1 MKRKTTVLI
10 LIASIALLSCG
21 CGNENATEE
30 NMKAVALIQKKDSE
44 TEPIQE
50 EEPTAEEIV
59 EEELIEDAEKVLE
72 RDVEE
77 TEDTEESEEETSE
90 EEKQTDN
97 EESGEDDKIIYDES
111 YVFPEFSFDD
121 LKYSEFCFSSGV
133 GGWATL
139 LTVSADGSF
148 SGEYSDGDLGV
159 TGENYPNGTVYQ
171 CVFNGQFTEPVKI
184 NDYTY
189 SVQISELYYEH
200 EEGTEEIIDGQR
212 YIYTDV
218 YGFDDAENILIY
230 LPGAPMEKLPE
241 EFRSWL
247 YTSDTALQYYALNN
261 EAWQQ
266 GFRSYNIIE
275 NLKEDVSLTEYI
287 VHYYEDSIKNDSL
300 TSSEINE
307 KTREIY
313 EWWDYSLNDV
323 WKVLKQTKDDET
335 MGALTAEERQWITMK
350 EQAVAEIGKEY
361 TNKTMQEIAMNRK
374 AAELTKERVYE
385 LMELFE

>member
-1 MKRKTTVLI
+1 MKKKTIFLI
-10 LIASIALLSCG
+10 LIASIALFTCG
-21 CGNENATEE
+21 CGNENTTEE
-30 NMKAVALIQKKDSE
+30 NMKAVALIQENNSAA
-44 TEPIQE
+44 EPIQE

-59 EEELIEDAEKVLE
+59 AEEEPIEEAEEVPE
-72 RDVEE
+72 RNVEAIEEPEAE
-77 TEDTEESEEETSE
+77 TPEEEQ
-90 EEKQTDN
+90 QTDN

-121 LKYSEFCFSSGV
+121 LKYSEFCFSSGA

-148 SGEYSDGDLGV
+148 SGEYFDGDLGV
-159 TGENYPNGTVYQ
+159 TGENYPNGTEYQ

-200 EEGTEEIIDGQR
+200 EEGTQEIIDGRR

-230 LPGAPMEKLPE
+230 LPGAPMEELPE

-247 YTSDTALQYYALNN
+247 YTSDTTLQYYALNN
-261 EAWQQ
+261 EVWQQ
-266 GFRSYNIIE
+266 GFHSYDIIE
-275 NLKEDVSLTEYI
+275 SLKESVGYTESI
-287 VHYYEDSIKNDSL
+287 ARYYEKQIKDDSL
-300 TSSEINE
+300 TPREISE
-307 KTREIY
+307 KTKELY
-313 EWWDYSLNDV
+313 EAWDYRLNDV
-323 WKVLKQTKDDET
+323 WKVLKQTKDAET
-335 MGALTAEERQWITMK
+335 MSALTVEERQWIAMK
-350 EQAVAEIGKEY
+350 EQAVAEVGTKYIDQAR
-361 TNKTMQEIAMNRK
+361 QETAMNRK